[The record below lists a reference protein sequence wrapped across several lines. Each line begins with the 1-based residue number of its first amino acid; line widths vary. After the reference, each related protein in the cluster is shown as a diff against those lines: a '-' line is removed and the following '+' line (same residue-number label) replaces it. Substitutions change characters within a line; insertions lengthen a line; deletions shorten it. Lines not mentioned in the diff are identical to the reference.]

1 MVNFKRIVLEAP
13 IIFCANFFFAE
24 KQSIWN
30 VHFRCFPFILAPDCV
45 GRSRIPPTG
54 RNPTCPAPWPPLFG
68 TQLNCLLFRVEIWP
82 TKNYFFKIK
91 FNSKNEPPLK
101 SPNIQ
106 GILLTPNSAKVTL
119 FWIFRLDSLQGVEK
133 PTECVGPAE
142 AHPNPSSLTF
152 SHAQKQRFH
161 SVGHSGSTG

>member
-1 MVNFKRIVLEAP
+1 MLIPFLLK
-13 IIFCANFFFAE
+13 
-24 KQSIWN
+24 KHSIWN

-45 GRSRIPPTG
+45 GRSRTPPTG

-82 TKNYFFKIK
+82 TKNYFFEIK

-101 SPNIQ
+101 RPNLQ

-119 FWIFRLDSLQGVEK
+119 FWTSVIDSLQGVAAD
-133 PTECVGPAE
+133 VG
-142 AHPNPSSLTF
+142 LVQCTTRY
-152 SHAQKQRFH
+152 Q
-161 SVGHSGSTG
+161 SGNRGVRPKTRHHR